1 MKPEILVL
9 DEPTA
14 GLDPRGRDEILDKIS
29 ELRESEH
36 MSVVL
41 VSHRMEDVA
50 KYVDRLMVMSA
61 GSKVFDD
68 TPKEI
73 FKHYKELEEIGLSA
87 PQITYI
93 IKRLREEGLDL
104 DNGITTIEEA
114 KNAILGLLNKRHG
127 F

>member
-1 MKPEILVL
+1 
-9 DEPTA
+9 
-14 GLDPRGRDEILDKIS
+14 
-29 ELRESEH
+29 
-36 MSVVL
+36 
-41 VSHRMEDVA
+41 MEDVA

-73 FKHYKELEEIGLSA
+73 FKHYNELEEIGLSA